1 MSDLQSPISK
11 RKKFLLVFT
20 GGLFFLLVVFFY
32 FSNIGQVLKSNSQ
45 AVSKDQF
52 SWADIKDD
60 FNETVTEIN
69 FNFKSARQASV
80 RAAADPLL
88 EKMVDNI
95 NISVSA
101 KQQEEE
107 INQTASSTL
116 ELLGDNLNLLQP

>member
-20 GGLFFLLVVFFY
+20 GGLFFALVAFFY
-32 FSNIGQVLKSNSQ
+32 FSNIGHVLKSNSQ
-45 AVSKDQF
+45 TVSKDQF

-60 FNETVTEIN
+60 FNDTVTEIN

-88 EKMVDNI
+88 EKMVDDI
-95 NISVSA
+95 NLSA
-101 KQQEEE
+101 NAAQYEDEVKQK
-107 INQTASSTL
+107 ASSTL
-116 ELLGDNLNLLQP
+116 ELLGGNLNLLQP